1 MPLSVKDAL
10 EIGAFKECKLLGG
23 AGGLNRIVNYIS
35 GMEIPT
41 VRGWVSA
48 RQIVITTAYSIKNEP
63 EKVLEIIRDLHVADA
78 SALCLKTR
86 FIGEISEEVIELA
99 NKLNMPLIEIPDYIP
114 FVNINGPL
122 MKAII
127 SDQNTQFIENNFFL
141 DLIAGN
147 VKGEEEARTRAN
159 NLNWPKLPTTILI
172 FDIDAFE
179 EIIRNKSED
188 EIFQLKESV
197 YQMIRQII
205 FKNCGQAAIVQ
216 KSDSFSCILSD
227 AVSKDTI
234 GDAVVK
240 VKSMV
245 QEKLGL
251 CLTAGACRG
260 LNNYMEIKKNESNA
274 RDAITINR
282 KSDLVRPVLFID
294 DAKVEQALLHM
305 KDNALMLEYINS
317 TVGKLE
323 AFDKENNTQLVTT
336 LEELIKVMG
345 VRVKAAKN
353 LFLHRNTLTQ
363 RIKKIEAIIECNLS
377 RESELISLAIALKVK
392 RLIK

>member
-127 SDQNTQFIENNFFL
+127 SD
-141 DLIAGN
+141 
-147 VKGEEEARTRAN
+147 
-159 NLNWPKLPTTILI
+159 
-172 FDIDAFE
+172 
-179 EIIRNKSED
+179 
-188 EIFQLKESV
+188 
-197 YQMIRQII
+197 
-205 FKNCGQAAIVQ
+205 
-216 KSDSFSCILSD
+216 
-227 AVSKDTI
+227 
-234 GDAVVK
+234 
-240 VKSMV
+240 
-245 QEKLGL
+245 
-251 CLTAGACRG
+251 
-260 LNNYMEIKKNESNA
+260 
-274 RDAITINR
+274 
-282 KSDLVRPVLFID
+282 
-294 DAKVEQALLHM
+294 
-305 KDNALMLEYINS
+305 
-317 TVGKLE
+317 
-323 AFDKENNTQLVTT
+323 
-336 LEELIKVMG
+336 
-345 VRVKAAKN
+345 
-353 LFLHRNTLTQ
+353 
-363 RIKKIEAIIECNLS
+363 
-377 RESELISLAIALKVK
+377 
-392 RLIK
+392 

>member
-1 MPLSVKDAL
+1 MPLTVKDAL
-10 EIGAFKECKLLGG
+10 EIGAFKECRLLGG

-48 RQIVITTAYSIKNEP
+48 RQIVITTAYSIKDEP

-86 FIGEISEEVIELA
+86 FIGEISEQVIELA

-127 SDQNTQFIENNFFL
+127 SEQNTQFIENNFFV

-159 NLNWPKLPTTILI
+159 NLNWPKLPVTILI
-172 FDIDAFE
+172 FDIDTFE
-179 EIIRNKSED
+179 EIIKNKTEE
-188 EIFQLKESV
+188 EIFQLKEAV
-197 YQMIRQII
+197 YQIIRQRI
-205 FKNCGQAAIVQ
+205 FMSCGQAAIVQ
-216 KSDSFSCILSD
+216 KSDSFSCLLTDAIPRAVVVE
-227 AVSKDTI
+227 AVSKTKL
-234 GDAVVK
+234 A
-240 VKSMV
+240 V
-245 QEKLGL
+245 QEKFGL
-251 CLTAGACRG
+251 RLTAGACRG
-260 LNNYMEIKKNESNA
+260 LQNYMDMKKVEANA

-282 KSDLVRPVLFID
+282 KSSLNMPLLFID
-294 DAKVEQALLHM
+294 EAKVEQALLHM
-305 KDNALMLEYINS
+305 QDNALMIDYIES
-317 TVGKLE
+317 TIGKL
-323 AFDKENNTQLVTT
+323 AKFDADNNTQLVTT

-363 RIKKIEAIIECNLS
+363 RIKKIEGVIGCNLN
-377 RESELISLAIALKVK
+377 REEDLISLAIALKVQ
-392 RLIK
+392 RLLK